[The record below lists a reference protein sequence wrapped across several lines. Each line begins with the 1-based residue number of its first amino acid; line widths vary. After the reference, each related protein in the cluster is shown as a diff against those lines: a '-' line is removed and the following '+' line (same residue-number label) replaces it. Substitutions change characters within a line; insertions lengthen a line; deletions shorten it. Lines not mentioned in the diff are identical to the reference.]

1 MARRTVEAWWASAS
15 LECSWAAGSWAQEM
29 AHWRGQPT
37 ERWLEPLTAIPR
49 VILKGFRSVRSR
61 GWERGQARGSQM
73 ASVWVRGWV
82 PSSERAS
89 AMSMGSA
96 RVLGWARRWAG
107 SLAAA
112 RA

>member
-1 MARRTVEAWWASAS
+1 M
-15 LECSWAAGSWAQEM
+15 
-29 AHWRGQPT
+29 

-49 VILKGFRSVRSR
+49 AIPKGFRSVRSM
-61 GWERGQARGSQM
+61 GCERGQARGSQM
-73 ASVWVRGWV
+73 ASVWVLGSV